1 MTDGEASSP
10 IIEDRR
16 PGVVTFVAILLYI
29 QAAMALFAGVF
40 SFLQRDNAEVQA
52 SLGLEADQFIW
63 LLVVELAISVVL
75 LIVASGIMNGARWA
89 RMLLTIGMGFRL
101 VQAALFATLG
111 GVGGS
116 GLIVAV
122 LYAIIPLLV
131 LWAVWGH
138 ERGEAWFHQLSV

>member
-1 MTDGEASSP
+1 MAEEVAPSLT
-10 IIEDRR
+10 IEDRR

-40 SFLQRDNAEVQA
+40 SYLQRDNAEVQA
-52 SLGLEADQFIW
+52 SLGLEADQFVW
-63 LLVVELAISVVL
+63 LLVVELVIALLL
-75 LIVASGIMNGARWA
+75 LIVAGGIMNGARWA
-89 RMLLTIGMGFRL
+89 RMLVTIGMGFRL

-111 GVGGS
+111 GTGGS
-116 GLIVAV
+116 GLIAAV

-138 ERGEAWFHQLSV
+138 DKGEAWFHQMSR